1 VKEIGRAF
9 LYWGQNQVQSLYKL
23 YTHAVFT
30 PEILQNAPGNTKKDL
45 HFCKSSSG
53 AYRIRTGDLYNTTAL
68 EAPLGHPGPEGRFFP
83 SIICAKNPPETIR
96 IFYTAI

>member
-30 PEILQNAPGNTKKDL
+30 PEILQNAPGSTKKDL

-53 AYRIRTGDLYNTTAL
+53 AYRIRTGDLYNTTPWKPPWGIQAL
-68 EAPLGHPGPEGRFFP
+68 RGDFFLL
-83 SIICAKNPPETIR
+83 
-96 IFYTAI
+96 